1 MKTLIDSISKNIA
14 AIKGSN
20 LTIEEL
26 DFLVEQTNL
35 LHERLVILRY
45 KVYEQKES
53 LDAPIETAVEE
64 TEIKETSIPVESDDK
79 DKSPE
84 QKPFDFS
91 LFEEEEEEE
100 EETVLEY
107 GPEKTIEEH
116 SSETS
121 ILEEENGIIEE
132 TTIKEH
138 EAAVEEGESI
148 MMMNEEET
156 TAIDFSSA
164 DEPKEKNDI
173 AASDHPL
180 IAQFRALEKNARIER
195 AIVPIDSLIGSFSL
209 TEKLQFING
218 LFGGSSEAF
227 ASATKQLND
236 QPNMNAAI
244 LELITI
250 AETNSWDFAR
260 SAETIDEFMAKL
272 CRRYASNSSF

>member
-53 LDAPIETAVEE
+53 LDAPIETAVEA
-64 TEIKETSIPVESDDK
+64 TEINETSIPLESESK

-91 LFEEEEEEE
+91 LFEEEEE
-100 EETVLEY
+100 TVLEN

-156 TAIDFSSA
+156 TTIDFSSA
-164 DEPKEKNDI
+164 DEPKEENDI

-272 CRRYASNSSF
+272 CRRYASNPSF

>member
-20 LTIEEL
+20 ITIEEL

-53 LDAPIETAVEE
+53 LDAPIETAVEA
-64 TEIKETSIPVESDDK
+64 TEINETSIPLESESK

-91 LFEEEEEEE
+91 LFEEEEE
-100 EETVLEY
+100 TVLEN

-164 DEPKEKNDI
+164 DEPKEENDLV
-173 AASDHPL
+173 ASDHSL

-272 CRRYASNSSF
+272 CRRYASNPSF

>member
-1 MKTLIDSISKNIA
+1 MSQMKTLIDSISKNIA
-14 AIKGSN
+14 AIKESN
-20 LTIEEL
+20 ITIEEL

-53 LDAPIETAVEE
+53 LDAPLQTAVEE
-64 TEIKETSIPVESDDK
+64 TEIKETSIPLESESK
-79 DKSPE
+79 DKLPE

-91 LFEEEEEEE
+91 LFEEEEEAL
-100 EETVLEY
+100 LESE
-107 GPEKTIEEH
+107 PEKTIEEH
-116 SSETS
+116 YSETT
-121 ILEEENGIIEE
+121 ILDEENGIIEE

-138 EAAVEEGESI
+138 SATVEEGDSI
-148 MMMNEEET
+148 IMINKEET
-156 TAIDFSSA
+156 TTIAFSSTE
-164 DEPKEKNDI
+164 EPQLGNDI
-173 AASDHPL
+173 VASDHPL

-236 QPNMNAAI
+236 QPNMAAAI
-244 LELITI
+244 LALVNI
-250 AETNSWDFAR
+250 AETNSWDFAI

-272 CRRYASNSSF
+272 CRRYANNPSS

>member
-14 AIKGSN
+14 ALKGSN

-26 DFLVEQTNL
+26 DFLVEQTSL

-53 LDAPIETAVEE
+53 VDTPLKKVVEAKE
-64 TEIKETSIPVESDDK
+64 VTETSIPVESDNK
-79 DKSPE
+79 DKSAE

-91 LFEEEEEEE
+91 LFEEEEEAL
-100 EETVLEY
+100 LENE
-107 GPEKTIEEH
+107 PEKTIEEH
-116 SSETS
+116 YSETTV
-121 ILEEENGIIEE
+121 LEEENGIIEE
-132 TTIKEH
+132 TTIIEH
-138 EAAVEEGESI
+138 SATVEEGDSI
-148 MMMNEEET
+148 MMINKEET
-156 TAIDFSSA
+156 TTIAFSSA
-164 DEPKEKNDI
+164 EEANIGDDI
-173 AASDHPL
+173 IASDHPL

-236 QPNMNAAI
+236 QPNMTAAI

-272 CRRYASNSSF
+272 CRRYANSPSF

>member
-53 LDAPIETAVEE
+53 LDAPIETAVEA
-64 TEIKETSIPVESDDK
+64 TEINETSIPLESESK

-91 LFEEEEEEE
+91 LFEEEEE
-100 EETVLEY
+100 TVLEN

-164 DEPKEKNDI
+164 DEPKEENDLV
-173 AASDHPL
+173 ASDHPL

-272 CRRYASNSSF
+272 CRRYASNPSF

>member
-1 MKTLIDSISKNIA
+1 MRQMKTLIDSISKNIA
-14 AIKGSN
+14 AIKESN
-20 LTIEEL
+20 ITIEEL

-53 LDAPIETAVEE
+53 IDAPLETAVEE
-64 TEIKETSIPVESDDK
+64 TEIKETSIPLESDSK
-79 DKSPE
+79 DKLPE

-91 LFEEEEEEE
+91 LFEEEEEAL
-100 EETVLEY
+100 LENE
-107 GPEKTIEEH
+107 PEKTIEEH
-116 SSETS
+116 YSETTV
-121 ILEEENGIIEE
+121 LEEENGIIEE
-132 TTIKEH
+132 TTIIEH
-138 EAAVEEGESI
+138 SATVEEGDSI
-148 MMMNEEET
+148 MMINKEET
-156 TAIDFSSA
+156 TTIAFSSA
-164 DEPKEKNDI
+164 EEANIGDDI
-173 AASDHPL
+173 IASDHPL
-180 IAQFRALEKNARIER
+180 IVQFRALEKNARIER
-195 AIVPIDSLIGSFSL
+195 VIVPIDSLIGSFSL

-236 QPNMNAAI
+236 QPNMTAAI

-272 CRRYASNSSF
+272 CRRYADSPSF

>member
-1 MKTLIDSISKNIA
+1 MSQMKTLIDSISKNIA
-14 AIKGSN
+14 AIKESN
-20 LTIEEL
+20 ITIEEL

-53 LDAPIETAVEE
+53 LDDPIETVVEA
-64 TEIKETSIPVESDDK
+64 TEINETSIPLESDSK

-91 LFEEEEEEE
+91 LFEEEEEAL
-100 EETVLEY
+100 LEND
-107 GPEKTIEEH
+107 PEKTIEEH
-116 SSETS
+116 YSETT
-121 ILEEENGIIEE
+121 ILDEENGIIEE
-132 TTIKEH
+132 ITIKEH
-138 EAAVEEGESI
+138 SATVEEGDSI
-148 MMMNEEET
+148 IMINKEET
-156 TAIDFSSA
+156 TTIAFSSA
-164 DEPKEKNDI
+164 EEPKLGNDI
-173 AASDHPL
+173 VAGDHPL

-236 QPNMNAAI
+236 QPNMTAAI
-244 LELITI
+244 LALVNI
-250 AETNSWDFAR
+250 AETNSWDFAI

-272 CRRYASNSSF
+272 CRRYANNPSS

>member
-20 LTIEEL
+20 ITIEEL

-53 LDAPIETAVEE
+53 LDAPIETAVKT
-64 TEIKETSIPVESDDK
+64 TEINETSIPLESESK

-91 LFEEEEEEE
+91 LFEEEEE
-100 EETVLEY
+100 TVLEN

-164 DEPKEKNDI
+164 DEPKEENDLV
-173 AASDHPL
+173 ASDHPL

-272 CRRYASNSSF
+272 CRRYASNPSF

>member
-53 LDAPIETAVEE
+53 LDAPIETAVEA
-64 TEIKETSIPVESDDK
+64 TEINETSIPLESDSK
-79 DKSPE
+79 DKAPE

-91 LFEEEEEEE
+91 LFEEEEEAL
-100 EETVLEY
+100 LEND
-107 GPEKTIEEH
+107 PEKTIEEH
-116 SSETS
+116 YSETT
-121 ILEEENGIIEE
+121 ILDEENGIIEE
-132 TTIKEH
+132 ITIKEH
-138 EAAVEEGESI
+138 SATVEEGDSI
-148 MMMNEEET
+148 IMINKEET
-156 TAIDFSSA
+156 TTIAFSSA
-164 DEPKEKNDI
+164 EEPKLGHDI
-173 AASDHPL
+173 VASDHPL

-236 QPNMNAAI
+236 QPNMTAAI
-244 LELITI
+244 LALVNI
-250 AETNSWDFAR
+250 AETNSWDFAI

-272 CRRYASNSSF
+272 CRRYANNPSS

>member
-1 MKTLIDSISKNIA
+1 MSQMKTLIDSISKNIA

-20 LTIEEL
+20 ITIEEL

-45 KVYEQKES
+45 KVYEQKKG
-53 LDAPIETAVEE
+53 LDTPIETVVEA
-64 TEIKETSIPVESDDK
+64 TEINETSIPLESDSK

-91 LFEEEEEEE
+91 LFEEEEEAL
-100 EETVLEY
+100 LEND
-107 GPEKTIEEH
+107 PEKTIEEH
-116 SSETS
+116 YSETT
-121 ILEEENGIIEE
+121 ILDEENGIIEE

-138 EAAVEEGESI
+138 SATVEEGDSI
-148 MMMNEEET
+148 IMINKEET
-156 TAIDFSSA
+156 TTIAFSSA
-164 DEPKEKNDI
+164 EEPQLGNDI
-173 AASDHPL
+173 VASDHPL

-236 QPNMNAAI
+236 QPNMAAAI
-244 LELITI
+244 LALVNI
-250 AETNSWDFAR
+250 AETNSWDFAI

-272 CRRYASNSSF
+272 CRRYANNPSS

>member
-1 MKTLIDSISKNIA
+1 MSQMKTLIDSISKNIA
-14 AIKGSN
+14 AIKESN
-20 LTIEEL
+20 ITIEEL

-53 LDAPIETAVEE
+53 IDAPLETAVEE
-64 TEIKETSIPVESDDK
+64 TEIKETSIPLES

-91 LFEEEEEEE
+91 LFEEEEEAL
-100 EETVLEY
+100 LESE
-107 GPEKTIEEH
+107 PEKTIEEH
-116 SSETS
+116 YSETT
-121 ILEEENGIIEE
+121 ILDEENGIIEE

-138 EAAVEEGESI
+138 SATVEEGDSI
-148 MMMNEEET
+148 IMINKEET
-156 TAIDFSSA
+156 TTIAFSSA
-164 DEPKEKNDI
+164 EEPKIGNDI
-173 AASDHPL
+173 VASDHPL

-236 QPNMNAAI
+236 QPNMAAAI
-244 LELITI
+244 LALVNI
-250 AETNSWDFAR
+250 AETNSWDFAI

-272 CRRYASNSSF
+272 CRRYANNPSS

>member
-53 LDAPIETAVEE
+53 LDAPIGTAVEE
-64 TEIKETSIPVESDDK
+64 TEIKETSIPLESESK

-91 LFEEEEEEE
+91 LFEEEEE
-100 EETVLEY
+100 TVLEN
-107 GPEKTIEEH
+107 GPEKTIEEY

-156 TAIDFSSA
+156 TTIDFSSA
-164 DEPKEKNDI
+164 DEPKEENDI

-272 CRRYASNSSF
+272 CRRYASNPSF

>member
-1 MKTLIDSISKNIA
+1 MSQMKTLIDSISKNIS

-20 LTIEEL
+20 ITIEEL

-53 LDAPIETAVEE
+53 LDAPIESVVEA
-64 TEIKETSIPVESDDK
+64 TEINETSIPLESDSK

-91 LFEEEEEEE
+91 LFEEEEEAL
-100 EETVLEY
+100 LEND
-107 GPEKTIEEH
+107 PEKTIEEH
-116 SSETS
+116 YSETS
-121 ILEEENGIIEE
+121 ILDEENGIIEE

-138 EAAVEEGESI
+138 SATVEEGDSI
-148 MMMNEEET
+148 IMINKEET
-156 TAIDFSSA
+156 TTIAFSSA
-164 DEPKEKNDI
+164 EEPQLGNDI
-173 AASDHPL
+173 VASDHPL

-236 QPNMNAAI
+236 QPNMAAAI
-244 LELITI
+244 LALVNI
-250 AETNSWDFAR
+250 AETNSWDFAI

-272 CRRYASNSSF
+272 CRRYANNPSS

>member
-1 MKTLIDSISKNIA
+1 MSQMKTLIDSISKNIA

-53 LDAPIETAVEE
+53 LDAPIETAVEA
-64 TEIKETSIPVESDDK
+64 TEINETSIPLESESK

-91 LFEEEEEEE
+91 LFEEEEE
-100 EETVLEY
+100 TVLEN

-164 DEPKEKNDI
+164 DEPKEENDLV
-173 AASDHPL
+173 ASDHPL

-272 CRRYASNSSF
+272 CRRYASNPSF

>member
-53 LDAPIETAVEE
+53 LDDPIETVVES
-64 TEIKETSIPVESDDK
+64 TEINEISIPLESDSK

-91 LFEEEEEEE
+91 LFEEEEEA
-100 EETVLEY
+100 VLESE
-107 GPEKTIEEH
+107 PEKTIEEH
-116 SSETS
+116 YSETT
-121 ILEEENGIIEE
+121 ILDEENGIIEE

-138 EAAVEEGESI
+138 SATVEEGDSI
-148 MMMNEEET
+148 IMINKEET
-156 TAIDFSSA
+156 TTIAFSSTE
-164 DEPKEKNDI
+164 EPKLGNDI
-173 AASDHPL
+173 VASDHPL

-272 CRRYASNSSF
+272 CRRYASNPSF

>member
-1 MKTLIDSISKNIA
+1 MSQMKTLIDSISKNIS

-20 LTIEEL
+20 ITIEEL

-53 LDAPIETAVEE
+53 LDAPIESVVEA
-64 TEIKETSIPVESDDK
+64 TEINETSIPLESDSK

-91 LFEEEEEEE
+91 LFEEEEE
-100 EETVLEY
+100 TLLEND
-107 GPEKTIEEH
+107 PEKTIEEH
-116 SSETS
+116 YSETT
-121 ILEEENGIIEE
+121 ILDEENGIIEE

-138 EAAVEEGESI
+138 SATVEEGDSI
-148 MMMNEEET
+148 IMINKEET
-156 TAIDFSSA
+156 TTIAFSSA
-164 DEPKEKNDI
+164 EEPQLGNDI
-173 AASDHPL
+173 VASDHPL

-236 QPNMNAAI
+236 QPNMAAAI
-244 LELITI
+244 LALVNI
-250 AETNSWDFAR
+250 AETNSWDFAI

-272 CRRYASNSSF
+272 CRRYANNPSS

>member
-1 MKTLIDSISKNIA
+1 MSQMKTLIDSISKNIA
-14 AIKGSN
+14 AIKESN
-20 LTIEEL
+20 ITIEEL

-53 LDAPIETAVEE
+53 LDDPIETVVEA
-64 TEIKETSIPVESDDK
+64 TEINETSIPLESDSK

-84 QKPFDFS
+84 HKPFDFS
-91 LFEEEEEEE
+91 LFEEEEEAL
-100 EETVLEY
+100 LEND
-107 GPEKTIEEH
+107 PEKTIEEH
-116 SSETS
+116 YSETT
-121 ILEEENGIIEE
+121 ILDEENGIIEE
-132 TTIKEH
+132 ITIKEH
-138 EAAVEEGESI
+138 SATVEEGDSI
-148 MMMNEEET
+148 IMINKEET
-156 TAIDFSSA
+156 TTIAFSSA
-164 DEPKEKNDI
+164 EEPKLGNDI
-173 AASDHPL
+173 VASDHPL

-236 QPNMNAAI
+236 QPNMTAAI
-244 LELITI
+244 LALVNI
-250 AETNSWDFAR
+250 AETNSWDFAI

-272 CRRYASNSSF
+272 CRRYANNPSS

>member
-1 MKTLIDSISKNIA
+1 MSQMKTLIDSISKNIA

-20 LTIEEL
+20 ITIEEL

-45 KVYEQKES
+45 KVYEQKEG
-53 LDAPIETAVEE
+53 LDTPIETAIEAKK
-64 TEIKETSIPVESDDK
+64 INETSIPLESDSK

-91 LFEEEEEEE
+91 LFEEEEAL
-100 EETVLEY
+100 LEND
-107 GPEKTIEEH
+107 PEKTIEEH
-116 SSETS
+116 YSETT
-121 ILEEENGIIEE
+121 ILDEENGIIEE

-138 EAAVEEGESI
+138 SATVEEGDSI
-148 MMMNEEET
+148 IMINKEET
-156 TAIDFSSA
+156 TTIAFSSTE
-164 DEPKEKNDI
+164 DPQLGNDI
-173 AASDHPL
+173 VASDHPL

-236 QPNMNAAI
+236 QPNMAAAI
-244 LELITI
+244 LALVNI
-250 AETNSWDFAR
+250 AETNSWDFAI

-272 CRRYASNSSF
+272 CRRYANNPSS

>member
-64 TEIKETSIPVESDDK
+64 TEIKETSIQLESESK

-91 LFEEEEEEE
+91 LFEEEEE
-100 EETVLEY
+100 TVLEN

-156 TAIDFSSA
+156 TTIDFSSA
-164 DEPKEKNDI
+164 DEPKKENDI
-173 AASDHPL
+173 VASDHPL

-244 LELITI
+244 LDLITI

-272 CRRYASNSSF
+272 CRRYASNPSF

>member
-1 MKTLIDSISKNIA
+1 MSQMKTLIDSISKNIA
-14 AIKGSN
+14 AIKESN
-20 LTIEEL
+20 ITIEEL

-53 LDAPIETAVEE
+53 IDAPLETAVEE
-64 TEIKETSIPVESDDK
+64 TEIKETSIPLESDSK
-79 DKSPE
+79 DKLPE

-91 LFEEEEEEE
+91 LFEEEEEAL
-100 EETVLEY
+100 LESE
-107 GPEKTIEEH
+107 PEKTIEEH
-116 SSETS
+116 YSETT
-121 ILEEENGIIEE
+121 ILDEENGIIEE

-138 EAAVEEGESI
+138 SATVEEGDSI
-148 MMMNEEET
+148 IMINKEET
-156 TAIDFSSA
+156 TTIAFSSA
-164 DEPKEKNDI
+164 EEANIGDDI
-173 AASDHPL
+173 IASDHPL

-227 ASATKQLND
+227 ATATKQLND
-236 QPNMNAAI
+236 QPNMTAAI

-272 CRRYASNSSF
+272 CRRYANSPSF

>member
-26 DFLVEQTNL
+26 DFLVEQTSL

-45 KVYEQKES
+45 KVYEQKEG
-53 LDAPIETAVEE
+53 LDAPLQTAVEE
-64 TEIKETSIPVESDDK
+64 TEIKETSIPVESDNK
-79 DKSPE
+79 DKYPE
-84 QKPFDFS
+84 QKSFDLSHFG
-91 LFEEEEEEE
+91 EEEE
-100 EETVLEY
+100 EETVLEN

-164 DEPKEKNDI
+164 DEPKEENDLV
-173 AASDHPL
+173 ASDHPL

-272 CRRYASNSSF
+272 CRRYASNPSF

>member
-1 MKTLIDSISKNIA
+1 MSQMKTLIDSISKNIA
-14 AIKGSN
+14 AIKESN
-20 LTIEEL
+20 ITIEEL

-53 LDAPIETAVEE
+53 LDDPIETVVEA
-64 TEIKETSIPVESDDK
+64 TEINETSIPLESDSK

-91 LFEEEEEEE
+91 LFEEEEEAL
-100 EETVLEY
+100 LEND
-107 GPEKTIEEH
+107 PEKTIEEH
-116 SSETS
+116 YSETT
-121 ILEEENGIIEE
+121 ILDEENGIIEE
-132 TTIKEH
+132 ITIKEH
-138 EAAVEEGESI
+138 SATVEEGDSI
-148 MMMNEEET
+148 IMINKEET
-156 TAIDFSSA
+156 TTIAFSSA
-164 DEPKEKNDI
+164 EEPKLGNDI
-173 AASDHPL
+173 VASDHPL

-236 QPNMNAAI
+236 QPNMTAAI
-244 LELITI
+244 LALVNI
-250 AETNSWDFAR
+250 AETNSWDFAI

-272 CRRYASNSSF
+272 CRRYANNPSS

>member
-1 MKTLIDSISKNIA
+1 MSQMKTLIDSISKNIA
-14 AIKGSN
+14 AIKESN
-20 LTIEEL
+20 ITIEEL

-53 LDAPIETAVEE
+53 LDAPIETVVEA
-64 TEIKETSIPVESDDK
+64 TEINETSIPLESDSK

-91 LFEEEEEEE
+91 LFEEEEEAL
-100 EETVLEY
+100 LEND
-107 GPEKTIEEH
+107 PEKTIEEH
-116 SSETS
+116 YSETT
-121 ILEEENGIIEE
+121 ILDEENGIIEE

-138 EAAVEEGESI
+138 SATVEEGDSI
-148 MMMNEEET
+148 IMINKEET
-156 TAIDFSSA
+156 TTIAFSSA
-164 DEPKEKNDI
+164 EEPQLGNDI
-173 AASDHPL
+173 VASDHPL

-236 QPNMNAAI
+236 QPNMTAAI
-244 LELITI
+244 LALVNI
-250 AETNSWDFAR
+250 AETNSWDFAI

-272 CRRYASNSSF
+272 CRRYANNPSS

>member
-1 MKTLIDSISKNIA
+1 MSQMKTLIDSISKNIA
-14 AIKGSN
+14 AIKESN
-20 LTIEEL
+20 ITIEEL

-53 LDAPIETAVEE
+53 LNDPIETVVEA
-64 TEIKETSIPVESDDK
+64 TEINETSIPLESDSK

-91 LFEEEEEEE
+91 LFEEEEEAL
-100 EETVLEY
+100 LEND
-107 GPEKTIEEH
+107 PEKTIEEH
-116 SSETS
+116 YSETT
-121 ILEEENGIIEE
+121 ILDEENGIIEE
-132 TTIKEH
+132 ITIKEH
-138 EAAVEEGESI
+138 SATVEEGDSI
-148 MMMNEEET
+148 IMINKEET
-156 TAIDFSSA
+156 TTIAFSSA
-164 DEPKEKNDI
+164 EEPKLGNDI
-173 AASDHPL
+173 VASDHPL

-236 QPNMNAAI
+236 QPNMTAAI
-244 LELITI
+244 LALVNI
-250 AETNSWDFAR
+250 AETNSWDFAI

-272 CRRYASNSSF
+272 CRRYANNPSS

>member
-1 MKTLIDSISKNIA
+1 MSQMKTLIDSISKNIS

-20 LTIEEL
+20 ITIEEL

-53 LDAPIETAVEE
+53 LDAPIETVVEA
-64 TEIKETSIPVESDDK
+64 TEINETSIPLESDSK

-91 LFEEEEEEE
+91 LFEEEEEAL
-100 EETVLEY
+100 LESE
-107 GPEKTIEEH
+107 PEKTIEEH
-116 SSETS
+116 YSETI
-121 ILEEENGIIEE
+121 ILDEENGIIEE

-138 EAAVEEGESI
+138 AATVEEGDSI
-148 MMMNEEET
+148 IMINKEET
-156 TAIDFSSA
+156 TTIAFSSA
-164 DEPKEKNDI
+164 EEPKLGNDI
-173 AASDHPL
+173 VASDHPL

-236 QPNMNAAI
+236 QPNMTAAI
-244 LELITI
+244 LALVNI
-250 AETNSWDFAR
+250 AETNSWDFAI

-272 CRRYASNSSF
+272 CRRYANNPSS

>member
-1 MKTLIDSISKNIA
+1 MSQMKTLIDSISKNIS

-20 LTIEEL
+20 ITIEEL

-53 LDAPIETAVEE
+53 LDAPIETVVEA
-64 TEIKETSIPVESDDK
+64 TEINETSIPLESDSK

-91 LFEEEEEEE
+91 LFEEEEEAL
-100 EETVLEY
+100 LEND
-107 GPEKTIEEH
+107 PEKTIEEH
-116 SSETS
+116 YSETT
-121 ILEEENGIIEE
+121 ILDEENGIIEE
-132 TTIKEH
+132 ITIKEH
-138 EAAVEEGESI
+138 SATVEEGDSI
-148 MMMNEEET
+148 IMINKEET
-156 TAIDFSSA
+156 TTIAFSSTE
-164 DEPKEKNDI
+164 EPQLGNDI
-173 AASDHPL
+173 VASDHPL

-236 QPNMNAAI
+236 QPNMAAAI
-244 LELITI
+244 LALVNI
-250 AETNSWDFAR
+250 AETNSWDFAI

-272 CRRYASNSSF
+272 CRRYANNPSS

>member
-1 MKTLIDSISKNIA
+1 MSQMKTLIDSISKNIA

-20 LTIEEL
+20 ITIEEL

-53 LDAPIETAVEE
+53 LDDPIETVVEA
-64 TEIKETSIPVESDDK
+64 TEINETSIPLESDSK
-79 DKSPE
+79 DKAPE

-91 LFEEEEEEE
+91 LFEEEEEAL
-100 EETVLEY
+100 LEND
-107 GPEKTIEEH
+107 PEKTIEEH
-116 SSETS
+116 YSETT
-121 ILEEENGIIEE
+121 ILDEENGIIEE

-138 EAAVEEGESI
+138 SATVEEGDSI
-148 MMMNEEET
+148 IMINKEET
-156 TAIDFSSA
+156 TTIAFSSA
-164 DEPKEKNDI
+164 EEPKLGNDI
-173 AASDHPL
+173 VAGDHPL

-236 QPNMNAAI
+236 QPNMTAAI
-244 LELITI
+244 LALVNI
-250 AETNSWDFAR
+250 AETNSWDFAI

-272 CRRYASNSSF
+272 CRRYANNPSS

>member
-1 MKTLIDSISKNIA
+1 MSQMKTLIDSISKNIS

-20 LTIEEL
+20 ITIEEL

-45 KVYEQKES
+45 KVYEQKKG
-53 LDAPIETAVEE
+53 LDTPIETVIEA
-64 TEIKETSIPVESDDK
+64 TEINETSIPLESDSK

-91 LFEEEEEEE
+91 LFEEEEEAL
-100 EETVLEY
+100 LEND
-107 GPEKTIEEH
+107 PEKTIEEH
-116 SSETS
+116 YSETT
-121 ILEEENGIIEE
+121 ILDEENGIIEE

-138 EAAVEEGESI
+138 SATVEEGDSI
-148 MMMNEEET
+148 IMINKEET
-156 TAIDFSSA
+156 TTIAFSSA
-164 DEPKEKNDI
+164 EEPQLGNDI
-173 AASDHPL
+173 VASDHPL

-236 QPNMNAAI
+236 QPNMAAAI
-244 LELITI
+244 LALVNI
-250 AETNSWDFAR
+250 AETNDWDFAI

-272 CRRYASNSSF
+272 CRRYANNPSS

>member
-1 MKTLIDSISKNIA
+1 MSQMKTLIDSISKNIS

-20 LTIEEL
+20 ITIEEL

-45 KVYEQKES
+45 KVYEQKEG
-53 LDAPIETAVEE
+53 LDTPIETAIEAKK
-64 TEIKETSIPVESDDK
+64 INETSIPLESDSK

-91 LFEEEEEEE
+91 LFEEEEEAL
-100 EETVLEY
+100 LEND
-107 GPEKTIEEH
+107 PEKTIEEH
-116 SSETS
+116 YSETT
-121 ILEEENGIIEE
+121 ILDEENGIIEE

-138 EAAVEEGESI
+138 SATVEEGDSI
-148 MMMNEEET
+148 IMINKEET
-156 TAIDFSSA
+156 TTIAFSSA
-164 DEPKEKNDI
+164 EEPQLGNDI
-173 AASDHPL
+173 VASDHPL

-236 QPNMNAAI
+236 QPNMAAAI
-244 LELITI
+244 LALVNI
-250 AETNSWDFAR
+250 AETNSWDFAI

-272 CRRYASNSSF
+272 CRRYANNPSS

>member
-26 DFLVEQTNL
+26 DFLVEQTSL

-45 KVYEQKES
+45 KVYEQKEG
-53 LDAPIETAVEE
+53 LDAPLQTAVEE
-64 TEIKETSIPVESDDK
+64 TEIKETSIPVESDNK
-79 DKSPE
+79 DKYPE
-84 QKPFDFS
+84 QKSFDLSHFG
-91 LFEEEEEEE
+91 EEEE
-100 EETVLEY
+100 EETVLEN

-116 SSETS
+116 HSEKS
-121 ILEEENGIIEE
+121 NLEEENGIIEE

-138 EAAVEEGESI
+138 EAAVEEGDSI

-156 TAIDFSSA
+156 TTIDFSSA
-164 DEPKEKNDI
+164 DEPKKENDI
-173 AASDHPL
+173 GASDHPL

-272 CRRYASNSSF
+272 CRRYANNPSS

>member
-1 MKTLIDSISKNIA
+1 MRQMKTLIDSISKNIA
-14 AIKGSN
+14 ALKGSN

-26 DFLVEQTNL
+26 DFLVEQTSL

-53 LDAPIETAVEE
+53 VDVPVKEVVEAKEVEE
-64 TEIKETSIPVESDDK
+64 TSFPVESDNK
-79 DKSPE
+79 DKYPE
-84 QKPFDFS
+84 QKSFDLSHFG
-91 LFEEEEEEE
+91 EE
-100 EETVLEY
+100 EETLLENE
-107 GPEKTIEEH
+107 PEKTIEEH
-116 SSETS
+116 YSETTV
-121 ILEEENGIIEE
+121 LEEENGIIEE

-138 EAAVEEGESI
+138 SATVEEGDSI
-148 MMMNEEET
+148 IMINKEET
-156 TAIDFSSA
+156 TTIAFSSA
-164 DEPKEKNDI
+164 EEANIGDDI
-173 AASDHPL
+173 IASDHPL

-236 QPNMNAAI
+236 QPNMTAAI

-272 CRRYASNSSF
+272 CRRYAKNPSF

>member
-20 LTIEEL
+20 ITIEEL

-53 LDAPIETAVEE
+53 LDAPIETAVEA
-64 TEIKETSIPVESDDK
+64 TEINETSIPLESESK

-91 LFEEEEEEE
+91 LFEEEEEE

-164 DEPKEKNDI
+164 DEPKEENDLV
-173 AASDHPL
+173 ASDHPL

-195 AIVPIDSLIGSFSL
+195 VIVPIDSLIGSFSL

-260 SAETIDEFMAKL
+260 SAETI
-272 CRRYASNSSF
+272 Y

>member
-1 MKTLIDSISKNIA
+1 MSQMKTLIDSISKNIA

-20 LTIEEL
+20 ITIDEL

-53 LDAPIETAVEE
+53 LDAPIETTVEA
-64 TEIKETSIPVESDDK
+64 TEIKETSIPLDSDSN

-91 LFEEEEEEE
+91 LFEEEEEAL
-100 EETVLEY
+100 LEND
-107 GPEKTIEEH
+107 PEKTIEEH
-116 SSETS
+116 YSETT
-121 ILEEENGIIEE
+121 ILDEENGIIEE

-138 EAAVEEGESI
+138 SATVEEGDSI
-148 MMMNEEET
+148 IMINKEET
-156 TAIDFSSA
+156 TTIAFSSA
-164 DEPKEKNDI
+164 EEPQLGNDI
-173 AASDHPL
+173 VASDHPL

-236 QPNMNAAI
+236 QPNMTAAI
-244 LELITI
+244 LALVNI
-250 AETNSWDFAR
+250 AETNSWDFAI

-272 CRRYASNSSF
+272 CRRYANNPSF

>member
-100 EETVLEY
+100 TV
-107 GPEKTIEEH
+107 
-116 SSETS
+116 
-121 ILEEENGIIEE
+121 LEEENGIIEE

-148 MMMNEEET
+148 MMNEEET

-272 CRRYASNSSF
+272 CRRYASNPSF